1 MQRLTVKKGAFALIM
16 VIGLGLL
23 AGCTPAAAPTATPVP
38 TAVPATKAPAAT
50 TAPTAAPAPTA
61 TKPAAA
67 TTAPASIPTATTAP
81 ATAAPTAA
89 AAPTATSAA
98 APATT
103 VSFSKDVLPIFQR
116 SCIKCH
122 GGDSTEEGLV
132 LKTAAQVI
140 KGSNNGTVIT
150 PGKAAESLLVKQIT
164 SGKMPKRANPLPKAE
179 VDLIAAWVNA
189 GAPNN

>member
-1 MQRLTVKKGAFALIM
+1 MRRLTLRSGACALIM

-23 AGCTPAAAPTATPVP
+23 AGCAPAAAPTAVP
-38 TAVPATKAPAAT
+38 TAVPIPTALLATKAPAAT
-50 TAPTAAPAPTA
+50 TAPTAAPVPTA

-67 TTAPASIPTATTAP
+67 TAAPVTIPTATIAPAAAATTAP
-81 ATAAPTAA
+81 AQS
-89 AAPTATSAA
+89 SA
-98 APATT
+98 

-132 LKTAAQVI
+132 LKTAAQTL